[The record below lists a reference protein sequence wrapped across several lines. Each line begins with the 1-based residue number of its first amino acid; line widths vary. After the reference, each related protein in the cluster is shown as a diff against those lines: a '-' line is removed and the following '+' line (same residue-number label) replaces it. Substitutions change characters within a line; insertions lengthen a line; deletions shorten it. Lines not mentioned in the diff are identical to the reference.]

1 MTLATLVFEGAVA
14 LLVLIAAVMLWRVD
28 AKLRALRSGQDG
40 IRASIIA
47 LDEASERARA
57 SLASL
62 QRAARESGEA
72 LEDNVRRARGL
83 SDELR
88 LLVDAGDRQVDAA
101 VARPRRKTIADHF
114 PDGGRKT
121 VYSDLKDVR

>member
-14 LLVLIAAVMLWRVD
+14 LLVLLAAVMMWRVD

-40 IRASIIA
+40 IRDSIIA

-62 QRAARESGEA
+62 QRAARESGES
-72 LEDNVRRARGL
+72 LEDNVRRAQGL
-83 SDELR
+83 ADELR
-88 LLVDAGDRQVDAA
+88 LLVETGDRRAEDIA
-101 VARPRRKTIADHF
+101 ARPRRKTIADHF
-114 PDGGRKT
+114 PEGSRKT
-121 VYSDLKDVR
+121 VFSDLKDVR

>member
-1 MTLATLVFEGAVA
+1 MTLASLVFEGAVA
-14 LLVLIAAVMLWRVD
+14 LLVLLAAIMLWRVD

-57 SLASL
+57 SLAAL
-62 QRAARESGEA
+62 QRAAKDSGEK
-72 LEDNVRRARGL
+72 LEANVQRAQSL

-88 LLVDAGDRQVDAA
+88 LLVDAGDRQAEA
-101 VARPRRKTIADHF
+101 IASRPRRKSIADHF
-114 PDGGRKT
+114 PEGGRKT
-121 VYSDLKDVR
+121 AFSDLKDVR

>member
-28 AKLRALRSGQDG
+28 ARLRALRSGQDG

-62 QRAARESGEA
+62 QRAARESGET
-72 LEDNVRRARGL
+72 LEQNVRKAQGL

-88 LLVDAGDRQVDAA
+88 LLVEAGDRQADDIA
-101 VARPRRKTIADHF
+101 ARPRRKTIAEHF
-114 PDGGRKT
+114 PEGGRKT
-121 VYSDLKDVR
+121 IYSDLKDVR

>member
-1 MTLATLVFEGAVA
+1 MTLASLVFEGAVA
-14 LLVLIAAVMLWRVD
+14 LLVLMAGIMLWRVD

-57 SLASL
+57 SLAAL
-62 QRAARESGEA
+62 QRAAKDSGEK
-72 LEDNVRRARGL
+72 LDGNVQRAQVL
-83 SDELR
+83 ADELR
-88 LLVDAGDRQVDAA
+88 LLVDAGNRQAESIVT
-101 VARPRRKTIADHF
+101 RPRRKSIADHF

-121 VYSDLKDVR
+121 AFSHLKDVR

>member
-1 MTLATLVFEGAVA
+1 MTLASLVFEGAVA
-14 LLVLIAAVMLWRVD
+14 LLVLLAAIMLWRVD

-57 SLASL
+57 SLAAL
-62 QRAARESGEA
+62 QRAAKDSGER
-72 LEDNVRRARGL
+72 LEANVQRAQSL

-88 LLVDAGDRQVDAA
+88 LLVDAGDRQAEA
-101 VARPRRKTIADHF
+101 IASRPRRKSIADHF
-114 PDGGRKT
+114 PEGGRKT
-121 VYSDLKDVR
+121 AFSDLKDVR

>member
-14 LLVLIAAVMLWRVD
+14 LLVLLAAVMMWRVD

-40 IRASIIA
+40 IRDSIIA

-62 QRAARESGEA
+62 QRAARESGET
-72 LEDNVRRARGL
+72 LQDDVRRAQGL

-88 LLVDAGDRQVDAA
+88 LLVEAGDRRANDIA
-101 VARPRRKTIADHF
+101 ARPRRKTIAEHF
-114 PDGGRKT
+114 PEGGRKT
-121 VYSDLKDVR
+121 VFSDLKDVR

>member
-57 SLASL
+57 GLASL

-72 LEDNVRRARGL
+72 LDDNVRRARGI

-88 LLVDAGDRQVDAA
+88 LLVDAGDRQVDDA

-121 VYSDLKDVR
+121 VYSDLRDVR

>member
-28 AKLRALRSGQDG
+28 ARLRALRSGQDG

-57 SLASL
+57 SLAGL
-62 QRAARESGEA
+62 QRAARESGES
-72 LEDNVRRARGL
+72 LEENVRRAQGL

-88 LLVDAGDRQVDAA
+88 LLVEAGDRQADSIAS
-101 VARPRRKTIADHF
+101 RPRRKTIAEHF
-114 PDGGRKT
+114 PEGGRKT
-121 VYSDLKDVR
+121 VYTDLKDVR

>member
-14 LLVLIAAVMLWRVD
+14 LLVLVAAIMLWRVD

-40 IRASIIA
+40 IRASILQ

-57 SLASL
+57 SLAAL
-62 QRAARESGEA
+62 QRAARESGES

-83 SDELR
+83 ADELR
-88 LLVDAGDRQVDAA
+88 LLVEAGDRKAEDIA
-101 VARPRRKTIADHF
+101 ARPRRKTIADHF
-114 PDGGRKT
+114 PEGGRKT
-121 VYSDLKDVR
+121 IYSDLKDIR